1 MKRLKGMNHIMKYIF
16 VLLLGF
22 LLSGA
27 WFGCQILLQK
37 FIHKKNLE
45 HIKMLTPLFSA
56 FIPTCIIYISLKNH
70 PFHIEKLGSLQLWLI
85 TILTVCVTCF
95 IIKSLKTGTQ
105 KSENVKSLCVEAAL
119 MELPQR
125 AMMQTFVCVL
135 STAFLG
141 DSIYGFLITACVW
154 CMGIVVQAIICK
166 QNINKELV
174 IEIIASFVFS
184 LGIGYVF
191 YASQCLLFGM
201 VAHALER
208 FVVTKQR

>member
-1 MKRLKGMNHIMKYIF
+1 MKYIL

-45 HIKMLTPLFSA
+45 HIEMLAPLFSA
-56 FIPTCIIYISLKNH
+56 FIPMCIIYISLRNH
-70 PFHIEKLGSLQLWLI
+70 PFHIEKLGNWQLWLI

-95 IIKSLKTGTQ
+95 IKSLETDTQ
-105 KSENVKSLCVEAAL
+105 KRENIKSLCVEAAL
-119 MELPQR
+119 MEIPQR
-125 AMMQTFVCVL
+125 AMMQTFTSAL
-135 STAFLG
+135 SAAFLG
-141 DSIYGFLITACVW
+141 NSIYGILITAIVW
-154 CMGIVVQAIICK
+154 CMGIVVQAVICK
-166 QNINKELV
+166 QNMGKEIV
-174 IEIIASFVFS
+174 IDIIASFAFS

-191 YASQCLLFGM
+191 YASQCLLFSM
-201 VAHALER
+201 AAHALER

>member
-1 MKRLKGMNHIMKYIF
+1 MKYIL

-45 HIKMLTPLFSA
+45 HIEMLTPLFSA
-56 FIPTCIIYISLKNH
+56 FIPMCIIYIRLRNH
-70 PFHIEKLGSLQLWLI
+70 PFHIEKLGNWQLWLI

-95 IIKSLKTGTQ
+95 IKSLETDTQ
-105 KSENVKSLCVEAAL
+105 KRENIKSLCVEAAL
-119 MELPQR
+119 MEIPQR
-125 AMMQTFVCVL
+125 AMMQTFTCAL
-135 STAFLG
+135 STALLG
-141 DSIYGFLITACVW
+141 NSIYGILMID
-154 CMGIVVQAIICK
+154 
-166 QNINKELV
+166 
-174 IEIIASFVFS
+174 IIASFAFS

-191 YASQCLLFGM
+191 YASQCLLFSM
-201 VAHALER
+201 AAHALER